1 MFAVATGKVK
11 VDSFFGL
18 GRSKERV
25 LYCEPINAGDYH
37 LVHAFLGLDLR
48 VSPDDLVSLPV
59 SSIKRVG
66 VGTNKPGKI
75 IFGGSVLALP
85 TLRDGNN
92 VLAVIPNIGHTALEI
107 GPDSDGL
114 TFSLIRYKGLVDA
127 PIAAGERVVHKLIRS
142 MATIS

>member
-25 LYCEPINAGDYH
+25 LYCEPINA
-37 LVHAFLGLDLR
+37 
-48 VSPDDLVSLPV
+48 
-59 SSIKRVG
+59 
-66 VGTNKPGKI
+66 
-75 IFGGSVLALP
+75 GGSVLALP